1 MLRQATVSQWKLSE
15 FLNNNNN
22 GAMNATTSRDDYNSQ
37 QASLEKFD
45 VLQRQ
50 KAPKTGGQN
59 SYQNIKVV
67 GMH

>member
-15 FLNNNNN
+15 FLNNNNG
-22 GAMNATTSRDDYNSQ
+22 GAMNATSRDDYNSQ
-37 QASLEKFD
+37 QVSLEKFD

-50 KAPKTGGQN
+50 KAPKTGQN